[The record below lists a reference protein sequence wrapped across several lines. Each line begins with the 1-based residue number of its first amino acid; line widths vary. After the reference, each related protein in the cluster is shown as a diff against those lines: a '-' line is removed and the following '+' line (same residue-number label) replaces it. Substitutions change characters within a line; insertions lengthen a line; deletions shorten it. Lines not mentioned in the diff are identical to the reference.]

1 MGERASDVE
10 PIDYTIGSMDISEQ
24 TATFDVFMGLTK
36 WAGLAI
42 AGLVLFLVVW
52 FAAGAGFLPAF
63 ISAAVFMVAG
73 WFLLRAKNASDRP
86 H

>member
-36 WAGLAI
+36 WASLGVA
-42 AGLVLFLVVW
+42 ALVLFLVVW
-52 FAAGAGFLPAF
+52 FAAGAGFFPAL
-63 ISAAVFMVAG
+63 ITAVVFMVAG